1 MTVSKNIM
9 FTIQE
14 RVNYYLGYLK
24 DREIITIEY
33 NNIQKSDKPF
43 PPNQLKVISMQDIYI
58 LCKKQND
65 NFKIYG
71 SPLVNIISGNVDLF
85 RYKNK
90 NILFRWGDSTVNPKN
105 DDLFYITKARRY
117 DSKNGVIMRMSVER
131 HWKNIFFVKQNDM
144 PFQNKKNILL
154 WRGSTTGQDENSFEN
169 NRLLAV
175 KTMIDSDMCDIGFT
189 TVCQNQNP
197 DRKLCKN
204 SMSLNQQLK
213 FKYLLSLEGNDVA
226 SGLKWQLYSNSI
238 VFMRKPRIVSW
249 AMEDKLEPF
258 VHYIPLL
265 DDFSDFKEKIEW
277 ANNNQDKCKEI
288 SANATNF
295 IEQFLD
301 LKKEKEIEKLVLEKY
316 LSTVTINGN

>member
-1 MTVSKNIM
+1 MTGVK
-9 FTIQE
+9 E
-14 RVNYYLGYLK
+14 RVDYYLGKLAN
-24 DREIITIEY
+24 INNLTIKY
-33 NNIQKSDKPF
+33 DVIQDSNSHF
-43 PPNQLKVISMQDIYI
+43 PSNKLVSISLNDVYI
-58 LCKKQND
+58 LCKRQIQG
-65 NFKIYG
+65 NFRIYG
-71 SPLVNIISGNVDLF
+71 PKIIDIINRNNDLWK
-85 RYKNK
+85 YKNK
-90 NILFRWGDSTVNPKN
+90 NILFRWGDRTTNPEN
-105 DDLFYITKARRY
+105 DDLFYLTKARRC
-117 DSKNGVIMRMSVER
+117 DSKNGVIMRMSEVR
-131 HWKNIFFVKQNDM
+131 HWGMIPSVKKNDK
-144 PFQNKKNILL
+144 PFENKKNILL
-154 WRGSTTGQDENSFEN
+154 WRGATTGQDDNRFED

-204 SMSLNQQLK
+204 SMSLNQQLE

-226 SGLKWQLYSNSI
+226 SGLKWQLYSNSV

-277 ANNNQDKCKEI
+277 ANNNQDKCKQI
-288 SANATNF
+288 SSNATNF

-301 LKKEKEIEKLVLEKY
+301 EKKERQIEKLVLEKY
-316 LSTVTINGN
+316 LSTMTINLI